1 MSKYTI
7 GLGYGG
13 GCGRAVL
20 IDTEDGR
27 VVASAV
33 KEYSRGIL
41 NNHFEHPMDY
51 LEVVTDTIPKLLAAS
66 AVSGEDIIGIGVSFP
81 AGTILPVLKD
91 GTPLCFFNEFKDKPE
106 AYARVSAYGTCTDE
120 FKKFNDLATERSE
133 AFLSRYGGKAGSSR
147 MIPAILKTVE
157 DAPEVYDTCDYFIE
171 AADWISW
178 QLTGR
183 QTRSS
188 SLAGFYGTWSKKEGY
203 PSKDFLSALSPKLK
217 DLGSTKLDCPIS
229 VPGTRCGFVSTFVAR
244 NTGLS
249 TNTAVAVGTEA
260 LQACMAAT
268 GIAGT
273 GTALAEIDRTTK
285 FILLSD
291 EEKFVPG
298 ISAMAED
305 GIYPGFVGYRAD
317 NAEASAYLNRF
328 KKNFADAEYITER
341 ALQQAPGKNA
351 MVAADGALVGITLK
365 TTQESIMKALIES
378 TVFSVKRTLA
388 EFKKQGIAVESL
400 YVTGDPDI
408 ADADLAGLY
417 ADILEIPVS
426 LASDK
431 NLTARGAA
439 IFAALAAGG
448 EAGGYA
454 SVTEAVKHMG
464 RAPYETLL
472 PEDEAAEI
480 YNKLFDE
487 QTRLLDYFNGGAN
500 DCLKRLKNLG
510 PEDSDDD
517 GSDEDT
523 LIFEEE
529 FEEVPT
535 LASEFG
541 ITDEDDITADAE
553 VPAEETDVA
562 EETEAAEGTDV
573 TEEAE
578 AAEGTD
584 VAEEAEVDAEA
595 GSDEETEEI
604 EANEEAEAGDETDDT
619 SEDESEAESGTEVE
633 STNADAV
640 ESLDTDETTEED
652 DKADITESDDE
663 ADDIYSADYTK
674 AIVTSDADEFEKD
687 TDELRNIEEPETAA
701 PLSMGIGF
709 GIGFDDDYLDF
720 DFDNK
725 PAEKRIDSG
734 APKLD
739 TPSVSEDESAENFS
753 DDEKS
758 ADELPD
764 EGASAEA
771 YSDEKVSDGVFPE
784 EDESE
789 ESTPGT
795 DIYSFSED
803 DVTDEIRANAEK
815 SAEEIFRIVDEV
827 VQVINDAELHAVFDD
842 LIREEADRETEE
854 LLSAIDEVVKTD
866 EEAAHMAVF
875 GDLIEEEAEKNT
887 QEILNAVDDVIGVIN
902 DAELDAA
909 NNWDD
914 LDDLMEEPII
924 ITAADLEAKKFS
936 DYE

>member
-51 LEVVTDTIPKLLAAS
+51 LEVVTDTIPKLIAAS

-408 ADADLAGLY
+408 ADANLAGLY

-439 IFAALAAGG
+439 IFAALAAGS

-472 PEDEAAEI
+472 PEEEAAEI

-541 ITDEDDITADAE
+541 ITDADDITADADAIA
-553 VPAEETDVA
+553 PAEETA
-562 EETEAAEGTDV
+562 
-573 TEEAE
+573 
-578 AAEGTD
+578 
-584 VAEEAEVDAEA
+584 
-595 GSDEETEEI
+595 
-604 EANEEAEAGDETDDT
+604 
-619 SEDESEAESGTEVE
+619 
-633 STNADAV
+633 
-640 ESLDTDETTEED
+640 
-652 DKADITESDDE
+652 
-663 ADDIYSADYTK
+663 
-674 AIVTSDADEFEKD
+674 ADEQ
-687 TDELRNIEEPETAA
+687 AA
-701 PLSMGIGF
+701 L
-709 GIGFDDDYLDF
+709 
-720 DFDNK
+720 
-725 PAEKRIDSG
+725 
-734 APKLD
+734 
-739 TPSVSEDESAENFS
+739 
-753 DDEKS
+753 
-758 ADELPD
+758 
-764 EGASAEA
+764 
-771 YSDEKVSDGVFPE
+771 
-784 EDESE
+784 
-789 ESTPGT
+789 
-795 DIYSFSED
+795 
-803 DVTDEIRANAEK
+803 
-815 SAEEIFRIVDEV
+815 
-827 VQVINDAELHAVFDD
+827 
-842 LIREEADRETEE
+842 
-854 LLSAIDEVVKTD
+854 
-866 EEAAHMAVF
+866 
-875 GDLIEEEAEKNT
+875 EEEN
-887 QEILNAVDDVIGVIN
+887 
-902 DAELDAA
+902 
-909 NNWDD
+909 
-914 LDDLMEEPII
+914 
-924 ITAADLEAKKFS
+924 
-936 DYE
+936 